1 MWKSA
6 AAAQIS
12 HWISSSGRVLFEEA
26 STQRKQKS
34 VAKILANGVMHFWR
48 SINTSR
54 GSGGMSKPLQIE
66 QSNNLEEKKL
76 GEVKL
81 GKQEVSK
88 MNMPINSFIVFHNA
102 LGLHVIMFI
111 FRSLL
116 VEFNC

>member
-1 MWKSA
+1 LWKSA
-6 AAAQIS
+6 AAAQMS
-12 HWISSSGRVLFEEA
+12 HWISSSGRVLFEEE
-26 STQRKQKS
+26 STKRKQKS
-34 VAKILANGVMHFWR
+34 VARILANGVMKFWH
-48 SINTSR
+48 SIDTSR

-76 GEVKL
+76 GEVKA

-116 VEFNC
+116 VECNS